1 MSSFFDILIPRA
13 NKKVR
18 SNFRSVKLKNTHQ
31 YSDGHK
37 TLVVT
42 DLENK
47 NWLFFSFPPLA
58 ILQQYMVPRCVVMAR
73 VIIIARVIVSSHSIL
88 CHLARAII
96 MASAILLWKN
106 C

>member
-1 MSSFFDILIPRA
+1 MVDFYIGPMAVIEFFDIIIPLA

-47 NWLFFSFPPLA
+47 NL
-58 ILQQYMVPRCVVMAR
+58 
-73 VIIIARVIVSSHSIL
+73 SS
-88 CHLARAII
+88 RADP
-96 MASAILLWKN
+96 SYGFVG
-106 C
+106 

>member
-58 ILQQYMVPRCVVMAR
+58 TLQQYMVTGCVLMAR
-73 VIIIARVIVSSHSIL
+73 VIIIARVHTAYCVIFVII
-88 CHLARAII
+88 ARAII
-96 MASAILLWKN
+96 MAIVILLW
-106 C
+106 